1 MLNLKKLSILSIGT
15 LTTLLGGFAN
25 NSAQAVSLTNEYT
38 TIKQDIVIDFDENV
52 GVGKNPLKGGPKLDK
67 LWAEYGLEMDS
78 SVNELWLYDSS
89 CRPKAKGKAKGVSK
103 NGFTNICTGD
113 DPDLA
118 TGKGKYK
125 AKNNQWIKYDSPE
138 QGNVLIIQENKGK
151 PDDYANRKN
160 PGTISFNF
168 TDEMGVDF
176 NNIGLL
182 DFDDPGQPIFNFTFV
197 DDTTQQFQFGLDADE
212 MDPMVTLL
220 SQDWDGNALKG
231 DNSLREYK
239 FDFSQNIK
247 QLDITLPGSGAVT
260 YVDYER
266 TIKRKVPEPTSIIGL
281 FLGTAAVATIK
292 RKRSS

>member
-1 MLNLKKLSILSIGT
+1 MLNLKKLSILSAGT
-15 LTTLLGGFAN
+15 LIAALGSFGN
-25 NSAQAVSLTNEYT
+25 NSAQAASMKNEY
-38 TIKQDIVIDFDENV
+38 IEVQKDVVVDFDEQV
-52 GVGKNPLKGGPKLDK
+52 GVGSNPLTGGPKLDN
-67 LWAEYGLEMDS
+67 LWADYGLQMDS
-78 SVNELWLYDSS
+78 SVKELWLYNSN
-89 CRPKAKGKAKGVSK
+89 CRPKANGKPKGVSK

-125 AKNNQWIKYDSPE
+125 DKKGNWIKYDSPE
-138 QGNVLIIQENKGK
+138 QRNVLIIQENNGS

-168 TDEMGVDF
+168 TDEKGVDF

-182 DFDDPGQPIFNFTFV
+182 DFDDPGQPIFNFTFL
-197 DDTTQQFQFGLDADE
+197 DNTTQQLQFGLDADE
-212 MDPMVTLL
+212 NNPMVTLL
-220 SQDWDGNALKG
+220 SKDWQGKALKG

-239 FDFSQNIK
+239 FNFSQNIK
-247 QLDITLPGSGAVT
+247 QVDITLPGSGAVT

-266 TIKRKVPEPTSIIGL
+266 TIKRKVPEPASILGL
-281 FLGTAAVATIK
+281 FLGSVAVAAIK